1 MFEGGKV
8 WVEGMKTAMVFL
20 ISMLV
25 LPLVAKDW
33 EKEISAMEAKAEKA
47 QYAKG
52 GYLFVGSS
60 SIRMWDLKK
69 SFPGLA
75 PINHG
80 FGGSELSDSI
90 EFAERI
96 VIPFQPK
103 VVFLYAGDNDI
114 GNGKSAEV
122 VVKDFVTFAAKLR
135 AALPETQVV
144 FLPIKPSLKRW
155 DLWPEMKKANGE
167 IEVFTKT
174 MAHLH
179 YLDTVT
185 PMLGADGKPRAE
197 LFLSDGL
204 HMTEKGYA
212 LWNEVVKTWLAGRK
226 AD

>member
-1 MFEGGKV
+1 ML
-8 WVEGMKTAMVFL
+8 FL
-20 ISMLV
+20 ISLLV
-25 LPLVAKDW
+25 LPLAAKDW
-33 EKEISAMEAKAEKA
+33 EKDIAALEAKAAKA
-47 QYAKG
+47 EYARG

-69 SFPGLA
+69 SFPELA
-75 PINHG
+75 TINHG

-90 EFAERI
+90 QYANRI

-122 VVKDFVTFAAKLR
+122 VVKDFVTFAATLR

-155 DLWPEMKKANGE
+155 ALWPEMKKANSE
-167 IEVFTKT
+167 IEMFTRT

-185 PMLGADGKPRAE
+185 PMLGADGKPMAE
-197 LFLSDGL
+197 LFKSDGL
-204 HMTEKGYA
+204 HMTEKGYV
-212 LWNEVVKTWLAGRK
+212 LWNKVVAGWVAARK
-226 AD
+226 DS

>member
-1 MFEGGKV
+1 VFEGGKV

-20 ISMLV
+20 VSMLA
-25 LPLVAKDW
+25 LPLAAKDW
-33 EKEISAMEAKAEKA
+33 GKEISAMEAKAEKA

-69 SFPGLA
+69 SFPELA
-75 PINHG
+75 TINHG

-90 EFAERI
+90 QYAERI

-114 GNGKSAEV
+114 GNGKKAEE
-122 VVKDFVTFAAKLR
+122 VVKDFVTFAATLR

-155 DLWPEMKKANGE
+155 PLWPEMKKANSE
-167 IEVFTKT
+167 IEMFAKT

-179 YLDTVT
+179 YLDTAT
-185 PMLGADGKPRAE
+185 PMLGQDGKPMAE
-197 LFLSDGL
+197 LFMSDGL

-212 LWNEVVKTWLAGRK
+212 LWNKVVTDWVASRK
-226 AD
+226 DS